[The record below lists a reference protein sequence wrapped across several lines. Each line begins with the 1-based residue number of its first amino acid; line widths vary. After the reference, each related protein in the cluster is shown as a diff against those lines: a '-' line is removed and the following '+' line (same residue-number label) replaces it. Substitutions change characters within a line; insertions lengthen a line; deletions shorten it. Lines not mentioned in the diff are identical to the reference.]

1 MDVLVWTIAHDGRS
15 ARVAEDG
22 EVTGDAEL
30 VELLHARMREPV
42 TVYRRGTVRP
52 ADTAAAADAIELQPG
67 DRRYVVARIRTLCQ
81 ADPAFQLT
89 GCDWR

>member
-1 MDVLVWTIAHDGRS
+1 MDVLVWTIAHRGHT

-30 VELLHARMREPV
+30 VALLQEKMREPV
-42 TVYRRGTVRP
+42 TVYRHGTVQPRRGAEP
-52 ADTAAAADAIELQPG
+52 GPIELQPG
-67 DRRYVVARIRTLCQ
+67 DRRYVVARIRTLCEG
-81 ADPAFQLT
+81 DSEFDLT